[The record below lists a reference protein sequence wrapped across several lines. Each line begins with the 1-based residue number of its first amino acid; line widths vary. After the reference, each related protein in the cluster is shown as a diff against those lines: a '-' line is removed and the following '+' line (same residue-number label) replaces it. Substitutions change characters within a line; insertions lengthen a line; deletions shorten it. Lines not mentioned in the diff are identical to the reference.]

1 MTVINTNTSSMIAR
15 DAIQRNDRAMSTAM
29 ERLSTGSRINTAKD
43 DAAGLAI
50 SERMSAQVSG
60 LNMAVRNA
68 NDAISLLQTADGA
81 ATEISNMLG
90 RMRELAVQSASGTY
104 TSTDRAALD
113 LEYQA
118 LLSEI
123 DRVALNTEWNG
134 EAILAGASKTV
145 TTNLA
150 DSRTLA
156 VQLGAEASQ
165 SVSFTL
171 NTWRPTV
178 AVDGSMS
185 VDGTGKSGVD
195 DQAPETSVVTF
206 ESVTIDDTDGAQN
219 TILTIGGLVATITNT
234 NNDNDNSKDK
244 TVTGAMYAAL
254 FADLEDGATV
264 GNNSAISTLTADGV
278 TIAWSG
284 ALSGFNTSS
293 VHDTLKLT
301 FTSTGTTT
309 SNNTLDVTTL
319 TFTEAGDDTGGIN
332 GTPVTTAGTKANQ
345 GAYGAGILY
354 AGGNTANG
362 GGTALAPTA
371 LNVTSVANASAAITE
386 LDAAINGA
394 AAERAKLGSYMS
406 RLQHAADNL
415 QNVSTNTSASR
426 SQIADADYAT
436 ETTELARTQ
445 IISQAS
451 TAMLAQANQVKQTV
465 LSLLQ

>member
-29 ERLSTGSRINTAKD
+29 ERLSTGSRLNSAKD

-60 LNMAVRNA
+60 LNMAARNA
-68 NDAISLLQTADGA
+68 NDAISLLQTAEGA
-81 ATEISNMLG
+81 ASEITNMLG

-195 DQAPETSVVTF
+195 DQAPEFTDVTF
-206 ESVTIDDTDGAQN
+206 ADVSIDGDGGGAATTLIIN
-219 TILTIGGLVATITNT
+219 IGGLIATVSNDTTDAITLT
-234 NNDNDNSKDK
+234 DDIIAD
-244 TVTGAMYAAL
+244 L
-254 FADLEDGATV
+254 FADLEDGATA
-264 GNNSAISTLTADGV
+264 GNTTAADGALTA
-278 TIAWSG
+278 AWTG
-284 ALSGFNTSS
+284 TLSGFNTSS
-293 VHDTLKLT
+293 VITDNKIR

-319 TFTEAGDDTGGIN
+319 AISYTGSNTAKTAPSG
-332 GTPVTTAGTKANQ
+332 GSFATTAGTKANQ

-354 AGGNTANG
+354 AGGNTAYG
-362 GGTALAPTA
+362 GGTAVAPTA

-394 AAERAKLGSYMS
+394 SAELAKYGAYMS

-415 QNVSTNTSASR
+415 VNVSTNTAASR